1 SMAFNEAAQVAQAI
15 DDPRAA
21 SYAWGDL
28 GHLYEAEHRHQE
40 ALHLTQRAVL
50 AAQRGYAPE
59 SLYQWRWQTARLRN
73 ALGDIDAAIAA
84 YERAVETLQSIRY
97 ELLSD
102 YGKTHASF
110 REALGPVYF
119 ELVDLLLQRAAVV
132 QERDQSAAFLKKARD
147 T

>member
-1 SMAFNEAAQVAQAI
+1 M
-15 DDPRAA
+15 
-21 SYAWGDL
+21 
-28 GHLYEAEHRHQE
+28 EHRHQE

-50 AAQRGYAPE
+50 AAQRVYAPE
-59 SLYQWRWQTARLRN
+59 SLYQWQWQTGRLRH

-102 YGKTHASF
+102 YGKSRASF

-119 ELVDLLLQRAAVV
+119 ELVDLLLQRAAAGAGTGPVCNV
-132 QERDQSAAFLKKARD
+132 PEKSVIPSNCSRWPSYGTIFGTIAWMPGAHTGA
-147 T
+147 